1 MAKVIVVGES
11 GEERVIDGECGR
23 SLMQIMRDNGMDEL
37 QALCGG
43 ACACATCHVWVDPA
57 CVERLPPMSG
67 QEDDMLECVA
77 ERRANSRLS
86 CQVVMSDALD
96 GIRVQIAP
104 I

>member
-1 MAKVIVVGES
+1 MPRVIVVGQ
-11 GEERVIDGECGR
+11 GGDERVIDGACGR
-23 SLMQIMRDNGMDEL
+23 SLMQIMRDDGVDEL

-57 CVERLPPMSG
+57 FVERLPPMSG
-67 QEDDMLECVA
+67 QEDDMLACAA

-86 CQVVMSDALD
+86 CQVSMSNALD
-96 GIRVQIAP
+96 GIRVTVAP